1 MLKGVKIFTGIF
13 FSLIIFAAAFYLI
26 SIKLVKR
33 PLPVYEGEYSVK
45 GISGAVKIFRDEW
58 GVPAIYAD
66 GEEDAAFALGFVHAQ
81 ERLFQMDLIRRAG
94 EGRISEIIG
103 GRTVPIDK
111 MFRTLGLFKFVKE
124 IYPRLSDNTKRMLA
138 AYSNGVNEFIRNAK
152 GKLPL
157 EFAILNYE
165 PYEWKPEHS
174 LVIAKLM
181 AWELNISWWTDIA
194 YTHIVQKLG
203 EEKARD
209 IIPDYPQ
216 NAPLIIPQGIK
227 GYASVPLDLIH
238 IDRQFRELTGFTG
251 THIGSNGWVGGGAIT
266 SSGKPMLAN
275 DPHLSFQAPGKWLV
289 AIIRSGSWNV
299 QGFTLPG
306 LPAVVIGSNRDIAW
320 GVTNVM
326 ADDAD
331 FYIEKLDESKTKYLI
346 DGELRPLSIEKDSVI
361 VKDSAKVYF
370 DIKKTHRGAIITDI
384 HANNFLL
391 KTDKIDKAVLSMRWT
406 ALEFSDEFKG
416 IFSLNKARNWEEF
429 KNALSDFTV
438 PGQNFVYA
446 DNSGNIGY
454 VCAAR
459 LPIRSSINP
468 TFVYDGTTSSSDW
481 RGFVPYEQM
490 PKLYNPPDNLI
501 ATANNKTV
509 RDFGYHISNLWE
521 PASRIERITELLKSK
536 PRHTPE
542 DFVKYQMDQTSPYAK
557 EIKNYIEPAFKE
569 IKVNDERLKSAIK
582 MISNWDGN
590 MNQSSQIPSIYSVFF
605 NSLIK
610 NIFED
615 EMGEQIYSEFI
626 FMANIPYRVVQ
637 KLLAENNSSWF
648 DNVNTPVIETRDAV
662 IRQSFAEALIK
673 LDGLFGSNMEKWQWG
688 ELHKVKFKHMFSG
701 QSGLFDR
708 FGDIGE
714 FSIGGD
720 GTTVFN
726 TEYSF
731 NKPFETKLGPSM
743 RFVYDFSK
751 PDKFAFVMPGGQ
763 SGHPLSPL
771 YRNMAR
777 RWLRGE
783 MITLDLKDEVIYTGR
798 LLTLNRE

>member
-1 MLKGVKIFTGIF
+1 MVKGIKVFTGIL
-13 FSLIIFAAAFYLI
+13 FSLIIFGAAFYII
-26 SIKLVKR
+26 SVKLVKR
-33 PLPVYEGEYSVK
+33 PLPVYEGEYKVK
-45 GISGAVKIFRDEW
+45 GISGTVKIFRDEW

-94 EGRISEIIG
+94 EGRISEVIG
-103 GRTVPIDK
+103 GKTVPIDK

-124 IYPRLSDNTKRMLA
+124 IFPRLSDDTKRMLT
-138 AYSNGVNEFIRNAK
+138 AYSKGVNEFIRNAK
-152 GKLPL
+152 GKLPI
-157 EFAILNYE
+157 EFALLNYE

-203 EEKARD
+203 EEKARE

-216 NAPLIIPQGIK
+216 NAPTIIPEGIK
-227 GYASVPLDLIH
+227 GFASVPLDLIH
-238 IDRQFRELTGFTG
+238 IDRQFRELTGFRG
-251 THIGSNGWVGGGAIT
+251 THIGSNGWAAGGAA
-266 SSGKPMLAN
+266 SQSGKALLAN

-289 AIIRSGSWNV
+289 AIIRGGNWNV

-306 LPAVVIGSNRDIAW
+306 LPAVVIGSNKNIAW

-331 FYIEKLDESKTKYLI
+331 FYVEKLDESKTKYFI
-346 DGELRPLSIEKDSVI
+346 DGDWRPLIIEQDSVI

-370 DIKKTHRGAIITDI
+370 DVKKTHRGAIISDI

-391 KTDKIDKAVLSMRWT
+391 TTDKIDKAVLSMRWT
-406 ALEFSDEFKG
+406 ALEFSDEFRG
-416 IFSLNKARNWEEF
+416 IFALNKAANWEEF

-438 PGQNFVYA
+438 PGQNFVYT
-446 DNSGNIGY
+446 DKYGNIGY

-459 LPIRSSINP
+459 LPVRNSNSP
-468 TFVYDGTTSSSDW
+468 TFVYDGTTSANDW

-490 PKLYNPPDNLI
+490 PKLFNPPDNFI

-509 RDFGYHISNLWE
+509 SSFGYHISNLWE
-521 PASRIERITELLKSK
+521 PSSRIERITEMLRSK
-536 PRHTPE
+536 PRHSAQ
-542 DFVKYQMDQTSPYAK
+542 DFMKYQTDQISPYAK
-557 EIKNYIEPAFKE
+557 EIKSYIGSAFKE
-569 IKVNDERLKSAIK
+569 IKVNDARLKNAIE
-582 MISNWDGN
+582 MIGRWDGR
-590 MNQSSQIPSIYSVFF
+590 MDMGSQIPSIYSMFF

-637 KLLAENNSSWF
+637 KLLAENSSSWF
-648 DNVNTPVIETRDAV
+648 DNVNTPQIETRDAI
-662 IRQSFAEALIK
+662 IRQSFAEALVK
-673 LDGLFGSNMEKWQWG
+673 LDGRFGNNMEKWQWG
-688 ELHKVKFKHMFSG
+688 ELHKVKFKHTFSG

-708 FGDIGE
+708 LGDIGE

-731 NKPFETKLGPSM
+731 NKPFETRLGPSM
-743 RFVYDFSK
+743 RFVYDFAE
-751 PDKFAFVMPGGQ
+751 PDIFNYILPAGQ

-771 YRNMAR
+771 YRNMTDM
-777 RWLRGE
+777 WMKGK
-783 MITLDLKDEVIYTGR
+783 MIQLNLKDEIIYTGK
-798 LLTLNRE
+798 LLTLKQE